1 MKDRLLIFKR
11 KWNAIYNAPAKII
24 VFSFL
29 LVVLIGGLLLS
40 LPISSNN
47 GMSTG
52 FLNSLFTAVSATCV
66 TGLSFFDTYTQWSLF
81 GQLVIL
87 ALIQIGGLGVV
98 TISIFFYVVAGK
110 KLGLRGMHLAK
121 ESINVPET
129 EGLNDLFKFIVR
141 MTFCVEFIGAVI
153 LSLVFVKDYGFLKG
167 IYISI
172 FLAISSFCNAG
183 FDVLGFRGPF
193 TGLTEYNNNPIVI
206 YTVGCLIILGSLGF
220 IVWYDMFHNNKKRKF
235 LFHTK
240 VVLIMT
246 SILVFLGAVIFF
258 IMEYDNELTFKNLSL
273 CEKINA
279 AFFQSITLRTAG
291 FSSVDV
297 SKLRQSTKALA
308 SIIMFVGGA
317 PGSTS
322 GGIKVTTLAVLIM
335 TVICNIQNKPDT
347 MMFKHKVD
355 KKIVY
360 RSISMF
366 FMSIVV
372 VLVGTGILYYSTL
385 YNESLNIIDF
395 MFETISAFSTVGLS
409 VGVTAQVNVVGA
421 IALMVMMFMGR
432 VGPISLLLSV
442 ATKNNDVSYKIYPEG
457 RIMVT

>member
-1 MKDRLLIFKR
+1 MKDRLLIFKK
-11 KWNAIYNAPAKII
+11 KWNAIYNAPARII

-29 LVVLIGGLLLS
+29 LVVLIGGILLS
-40 LPISSNN
+40 LPISANS
-47 GMSTG
+47 GTSTG
-52 FLNSLFTAVSATCV
+52 FLSSLFTAVSATCV

-87 ALIQIGGLGVV
+87 VLIQIGGLGVI

-121 ESINVPET
+121 ESINVSET

-141 MTFCVEFIGAVI
+141 MTFCVEFIGAIV
-153 LSLVFVKDYGFLKG
+153 LSLVFIKDYGVLKG
-167 IYISI
+167 GYISI

-193 TGLTEYNNNPIVI
+193 IGLTEYNNNPIVI

-220 IVWYDMFHNNKKRKF
+220 IVWYDIFHNNKKRKF

-240 VVLIMT
+240 VVLI
-246 SILVFLGAVIFF
+246 ILIFLGAAIFF
-258 IMEYDNELTFKNLSL
+258 IIEYNNELTFKNLSL
-273 CEKINA
+273 GEKINA

-291 FSSVDV
+291 FSSVNA
-297 SKLRQSTKALA
+297 SKLRQSTKAIA

-335 TVICNIQNKPDT
+335 TVICNIQNNPDT
-347 MMFKHKVD
+347 MIFKHKVD

-372 VLVGTGILYYSTL
+372 VFVGTGILYYSVSHT
-385 YNESLNIIDF
+385 ESLSIIDF

-409 VGVTAQVNVVGA
+409 VGVTAQVNVIGE
-421 IALMVMMFMGR
+421 IALMCMMFMGR

-442 ATKNNDVSYKIYPEG
+442 AIKNNDVSYKIYPEG